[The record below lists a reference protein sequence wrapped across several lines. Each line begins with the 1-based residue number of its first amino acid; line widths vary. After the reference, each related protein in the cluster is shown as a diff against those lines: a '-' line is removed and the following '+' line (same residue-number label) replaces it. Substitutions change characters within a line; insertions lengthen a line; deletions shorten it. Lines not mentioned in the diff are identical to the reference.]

1 MKVLYGFE
9 YRRGVSVI
17 HRIDPRSKMIY
28 VILFTALTVYFVN
41 PLLLLLVLSSSLPI
55 VAISRIGSRWSQSI
69 KGSLFFIA
77 FIFIFNFIGIVW
89 ATGSVYDAVI
99 SGISMSIRFI
109 ALISIFSVFFLT
121 TSPED
126 LTQSMV
132 QVRIP
137 YDYALTF
144 NMAMRF
150 VPTLSRE
157 AQIIMDAQKSR
168 GLEMEKGNLIRR
180 IKNYIPVLIPL
191 IISSFR
197 RAELVADAMESR
209 AFGASKKRTSLYV
222 LALGKRDA
230 LFILITVLSFLL
242 LLSLRLVLG
251 IQ

>member
-1 MKVLYGFE
+1 MKALGFD
-9 YRRGVSVI
+9 YRRGTSTI
-17 HRIDPRSKMIY
+17 HILDPRSKFIY
-28 VILFTALTVYFVN
+28 TILFTVLTVYFVN
-41 PLLLLLVLSSSLPI
+41 PLVLLLVFLSSVPMVM
-55 VAISRIGSRWSQSI
+55 VADVGKNWLRSI
-69 KGSLFFIA
+69 RGSLFFIA
-77 FIFIFNFIGIVW
+77 FIFIFNLIGIFW
-89 ATGSVYDAVI
+89 TTGSVADALI
-99 SGISMSIRFI
+99 MSISMSLRFM

-132 QVRIP
+132 QLKIP

-157 AQIIMDAQKSR
+157 AQIIMDAQRSR
-168 GLEMEKGNLIRR
+168 GLELEKGNIFQRVR
-180 IKNYIPVLIPL
+180 NYVPILIPL

-209 AFGASKKRTSLYV
+209 AFGAAKRRTSLYV
-222 LALGKRDA
+222 LTMGRRDI
-230 LFILITVLSFLL
+230 LFILFSVAAFLAF
-242 LLSLRLVLG
+242 LSLKILLG

>member
-9 YRRGVSVI
+9 YRRGTSVI

-41 PLLLLLVLSSSLPI
+41 PLVLLLVLSSSFPI
-55 VAISRIGSRWSQSI
+55 VLISKITSRWAQSI

-77 FIFIFNFIGIVW
+77 FIFIFNFIGIVL

-132 QVRIP
+132 QMRIP

-168 GLEMEKGNLIRR
+168 GLEMEKGNLIQR

-222 LALGKRDA
+222 LAMGKRDA
-230 LFILITVLSFLL
+230 LFILISVISFLL
-242 LLSLRLVLG
+242 LLSLKLVFG
-251 IQ
+251 IP

>member
-1 MKVLYGFE
+1 MKVFYGFE
-9 YRRGVSVI
+9 YRRGTSVI
-17 HRIDPRSKMIY
+17 HRIDPRSKLVY
-28 VILFTALTVYFVN
+28 VILFTILTVYFAN
-41 PLLLLLVLSSSLPI
+41 PFILLLVFSSSFPI
-55 VAISRIGSRWSQSI
+55 VLISKIGSRWAKSI
-69 KGSLFFIA
+69 KGSLLFIA
-77 FIFIFNFIGIVW
+77 FIFVFNFIGIVW
-89 ATGSVYDAVI
+89 VTGSVWGAVI

-132 QVRIP
+132 QMRIP

-150 VPTLSRE
+150 VPTLGRE
-157 AQIIMDAQKSR
+157 AEIIMDAQKSR
-168 GLEMEKGNLIRR
+168 GLEMEKGNLIQR
-180 IKNYIPVLIPL
+180 IRNYIPVLIPL

-209 AFGASKKRTSLYV
+209 AFGASKKRSSLYV
-222 LALGKRDA
+222 LRMESRDA
-230 LFILITVLSFLL
+230 LFIAVSVASFLL
-242 LLSLRLVLG
+242 LISVRLVLG

>member
-1 MKVLYGFE
+1 MKVIYGFE

-41 PLLLLLVLSSSLPI
+41 PLVLLLVLSSSFPI
-55 VAISRIGSRWSQSI
+55 VAISKIGRRWAQSI

-89 ATGSVYDAVI
+89 ATGSVWDAVI
-99 SGISMSIRFI
+99 SGVSMSIRFI

-132 QVRIP
+132 QMRIP

-168 GLEMEKGNLIRR
+168 GLEMEKGNLIQR

-222 LALGKRDA
+222 LAMRNRDV
-230 LFILITVLSFLL
+230 LFILISVISFLL
-242 LLSLRLVLG
+242 LLSLKLVFG
-251 IQ
+251 IP

>member
-1 MKVLYGFE
+1 MKILYGFE

-28 VILFTALTVYFVN
+28 VILYTALTVYFVN
-41 PLLLLLVLSSSLPI
+41 PLVLLLVLSSSFPI
-55 VAISRIGSRWSQSI
+55 VLISKITSRWAQSI

-132 QVRIP
+132 QMRIP

-168 GLEMEKGNLIRR
+168 GLEMEKGNLIQR

-209 AFGASKKRTSLYV
+209 AFGASKRRTSLYV
-222 LALGKRDA
+222 LAMGKRDA
-230 LFILITVLSFLL
+230 LFILISVFSFLL
-242 LLSLRLVLG
+242 LLSLRLVFG

>member
-9 YRRGVSVI
+9 YRRGTSVI
-17 HRIDPRSKMIY
+17 HRIDPRSKLVY
-28 VILFTALTVYFVN
+28 VVLFTALTVYFAS
-41 PLLLLLVLSSSLPI
+41 PLVLLLVLSSSFPI
-55 VAISRIGSRWSQSI
+55 VLISKIGSRWAQSI
-69 KGSLFFIA
+69 KGSLLFIA

-89 ATGSVYDAVI
+89 ATGSVWGAVI

-132 QVRIP
+132 QMRIP

-168 GLEMEKGNLIRR
+168 GLEMEKGNLIQR
-180 IKNYIPVLIPL
+180 IRNYIPVLIPL
-191 IISSFR
+191 IINSFR

-209 AFGASKKRTSLYV
+209 AFGASKKRSALYV
-222 LALGKRDA
+222 LKMENRDA
-230 LFILITVLSFLL
+230 LFIAVSVASFLL
-242 LLSLRLVLG
+242 LLSLKLLFG

>member
-9 YRRGVSVI
+9 YRRGTSVI

-41 PLLLLLVLSSSLPI
+41 PLVLLLVLSSSFPI
-55 VAISRIGSRWSQSI
+55 VLISRIASRWSQSI

-77 FIFIFNFIGIVW
+77 FIFIFNFIGIVL
-89 ATGSVYDAVI
+89 ATGSVWDAVI

-132 QVRIP
+132 QVKIP

-168 GLEMEKGNLIRR
+168 GLEMEKGNLIQR

-222 LALGKRDA
+222 LAMGKRDA

-242 LLSLRLVLG
+242 LLSLRLVFG

>member
-9 YRRGVSVI
+9 YRRGISVI
-17 HRIDPRSKMIY
+17 HKIDPRSKLIY
-28 VILFTALTVYFVN
+28 VILFTALTVYFTN
-41 PLLLLLVLSSSLPI
+41 PLVLLLVLSSSFPI
-55 VAISRIGSRWSQSI
+55 VLISKIANRWIQSI
-69 KGSLFFIA
+69 KGSLIFIA
-77 FIFIFNFIGIVW
+77 FIFVFNFIGVVW
-89 ATGSVYDAVI
+89 ATGSIWGAVV

-132 QVRIP
+132 QMKIP

-168 GLEMEKGNLIRR
+168 GLEMEKGNLIQR
-180 IKNYIPVLIPL
+180 IRNYIPVLIPL
-191 IISSFR
+191 IVSSFR

-209 AFGASKKRTSLYV
+209 AFGASKKRSTLYV
-222 LALGKRDA
+222 LKMENRDV
-230 LFILITVLSFLL
+230 LFFTISVVSFYL
-242 LLSLRLVLG
+242 LLSLKLVFG